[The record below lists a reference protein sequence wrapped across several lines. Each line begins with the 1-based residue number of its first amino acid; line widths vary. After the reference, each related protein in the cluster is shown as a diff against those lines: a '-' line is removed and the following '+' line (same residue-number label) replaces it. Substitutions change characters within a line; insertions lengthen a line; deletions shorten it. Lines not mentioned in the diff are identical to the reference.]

1 MHCCLAPQRGTFS
14 FVAIGNL
21 IHQKKKKDIID
32 MGLLMG
38 LWLNSAALQAQSN
51 NTLVV
56 VEENL
61 GAHRAVFLKELRRD
75 H

>member
-1 MHCCLAPQRGTFS
+1 M
-14 FVAIGNL
+14 AIGKLNPSEE
-21 IHQKKKKDIID
+21 KKNIID

-61 GAHRAVFLKELRRD
+61 GAQRAVFLKELRRD